1 MRIAILHFHL
11 RPGGVT
17 RVIEMAR
24 DALVAAGHDVL
35 VVSGEPQP
43 EAGRL
48 PVDAVA
54 VAPALRYGVESARW
68 RELKEEVEAC
78 INTRW
83 PGGADIL
90 HLHNHALGKNFAL
103 PLATAA
109 WAREGRRLLLHI
121 HDFAENG
128 RPENYRLLLEQL
140 GGEEGLRRTLYP
152 VSSRVAYGL
161 LNKPDLH
168 RMAAAGTCHW
178 LPNPVILPRSQHPVM
193 AGELKAERLIVY
205 PCRGIRRKNIGEA
218 LFLASAL
225 EPGEK
230 LVLTAPPMTPSDQVL
245 YARWKAL
252 AERLRLPVV
261 FEGQTLLGRT
271 TVDFLL
277 GASLC
282 LTTSVTEG
290 FGMAFLEPWL
300 AGVSLAGR
308 DLPQVTDDFRD
319 SGVEFSHLYERC
331 DVPVSDARRQAVEQ
345 AIREAVRHS
354 CESYHVPL
362 TAEME
367 AAASAAVFAGEL
379 ADFGRLPEA
388 AQERILE
395 EGTQAGIA
403 LSSEKP
409 GVVEKN
415 RATIAAQY
423 SAEAYAAKL
432 EAVYR
437 GLLAQ
442 PASRGDF
449 LDTRALLLGMMD
461 FGNFSALRH
470 GALG

>member
-17 RVIEMAR
+17 RVIEMAH
-24 DALVAAGHDVL
+24 DALVAAGHEVL

-48 PVDAVA
+48 PVDRVA
-54 VAPALRYGVESARW
+54 VAPALGYGVTSSRW
-68 RELKEEVEAC
+68 EELKEEVEAC
-78 INTRW
+78 VRARW
-83 PGGADIL
+83 ADGADVL

-103 PLATAA
+103 PLAVAA
-109 WAREGRRLLLHI
+109 WAKEGERLLLHI

-140 GGEEGLRRTLYP
+140 GGEEGLRAALYP
-152 VSSRVAYGL
+152 VSSRIAYGL
-161 LNKPDLH
+161 LNKSDLN
-168 RMAAAGTCHW
+168 RMHAAGDCHW
-178 LPNPVILPRSQHPVM
+178 LPNPVILPHAQHPVT
-193 AGELKAERLIVY
+193 AGELHAERLIVY

-218 LFLASAL
+218 LLLASAL
-225 EPGEK
+225 GAGEK
-230 LVLTAPPMTPSDQVL
+230 LVLTAPPMTPSDQGL
-245 YARWKAL
+245 YARWKAV
-252 AERLRLPVV
+252 AERLRLPVI
-261 FEGQTLLGRT
+261 FEGQTLLGRS
-271 TVDFLL
+271 TVDFLV

-308 DLPQVTDDFRD
+308 DLPQVTEDFRE
-319 SGVEFSHLYERC
+319 SGVEFSHLYARC

-345 AIREAVRHS
+345 AIYEAVRHS
-354 CESYHVPL
+354 CESYHVPIK
-362 TAEME
+362 AEMV

-395 EGTQAGIA
+395 ERGMAGVA
-403 LSSEKP
+403 LSAEKP
-409 GVVEKN
+409 DVVEKN
-415 RATIAAQY
+415 RATIAELY

-432 EAVYR
+432 EAAYH
-437 GLLAQ
+437 GLLEQ
-442 PASRGDF
+442 PASGVDF
-449 LDTRALLLGMMD
+449 LDTRALLLGMLD

>member
-17 RVIEMAR
+17 RVIEMAH
-24 DALVAAGHDVL
+24 DALVAAGHEVL

-48 PVDAVA
+48 PVDRVA
-54 VAPALRYGVESARW
+54 VAPALRYGVTSSRW
-68 RELKEEVEAC
+68 KELKEEVEAC
-78 INTRW
+78 VHARW
-83 PGGADIL
+83 TDGADVL

-103 PLATAA
+103 PLAVAA
-109 WAREGRRLLLHI
+109 WAREGGRLLLQI

-140 GGEEGLRRTLYP
+140 GGEEGLRGVLYP
-152 VSSRVAYGL
+152 VSSQVAYGL
-161 LNKPDLH
+161 LNTQDLN
-168 RMAAAGTCHW
+168 RMQAAGNCHW
-178 LPNPVILPRSQHPVM
+178 LPNPVILPDSKHPVT
-193 AGELKAERLIVY
+193 ASELQAERLIVY

-218 LFLASAL
+218 LLLASAL

-230 LVLTAPPMTPSDQVL
+230 LVLTAPPLTPSDQAL
-245 YARWKAL
+245 YARWRVQ
-252 AERLRLPVV
+252 AERLKLPVV

-308 DLPQVTDDFRD
+308 DLPQVTGDFRG
-319 SGVEFSHLYERC
+319 SGVEFSRLYARC

-345 AIREAVRHS
+345 AIHAAVRHS

-362 TAEME
+362 RPEM
-367 AAASAAVFAGEL
+367 AAQACAAVFQGEL

-395 EGTQAGIA
+395 EGTRPGIA
-403 LSSEKP
+403 LSQEKP
-409 GVVEKN
+409 EIIEKN

-423 SAEAYAAKL
+423 SPAAYAAKL
-432 EAVYR
+432 EAAYHS
-437 GLLAQ
+437 LLLE
-442 PASRGDF
+442 PTSGVEF
-449 LDTRALLLGMMD
+449 LDTRALLLGMLD
-461 FGNFSALRH
+461 FWNFSALRH